1 MRLFFFQIMAKLLFL
16 ETATQVCSVALAE
29 KGKLLSL
36 KESTT
41 FNSHSSLLVSFIQD
55 TLNESKLNLQDLDAI
70 VISKGP
76 GSYTGLRI
84 GVSSAKGLCYSLDI
98 PLISVNTLQSIAAGM
113 SAEIK
118 DEKAIYC
125 PMIDAR
131 RMEVYTALFDGNNKE
146 IEATSAKIIDEH
158 SFEDLLKERVVYF
171 GGDGAEKCK
180 TDLAHHQNAKF
191 LDDFRISAKD
201 MIKLAFEKYQ
211 AKKFEDV
218 AYFEPYY
225 LKDFIAGM
233 PKVKGL
239 K

>member
-1 MRLFFFQIMAKLLFL
+1 MAKLLFL

-29 KGKLLSL
+29 NGKLISF
-36 KESTT
+36 KESDTS
-41 FNSHSSLLVSFIQD
+41 NSHSSLLTSFIQNV
-55 TLNESKLNLQDLDAI
+55 LSEAKINLQDLDA
-70 VISKGP
+70 VVVSKGP

-98 PLISVNTLQSIAAGM
+98 PLISINSLQSIAAGM
-113 SAEIK
+113 S
-118 DEKAIYC
+118 EKVGATDAIYC

-131 RMEVYTALFDGNNKE
+131 RMEVYTALFDDQNKE
-146 IEATSAKIIDEH
+146 IEATSAKIIDEN
-158 SFEDLLKERVVYF
+158 SFEKLLKNEIVYF

-180 TDLAHHQNAKF
+180 AVLSTNKNAKF

-211 AKKFEDV
+211 AKQFEDV

-225 LKDFIAGM
+225 LKDFIAGI

-239 K
+239 R

>member
-16 ETATQVCSVALAE
+16 ETATQVCSVAIAE
-29 KGKLLSL
+29 NGKLLAI
-36 KESTT
+36 KESETA
-41 FNSHSSLLVSFIQD
+41 NSHAEMLTYFIQEVLAD
-55 TLNESKLNLQDLDAI
+55 ATIELQDLDAI

-98 PLISVNTLQSIAAGM
+98 PLISLNTLQSIAAGM
-113 SAEIK
+113 S
-118 DEKAIYC
+118 EKELAPDALYC

-131 RMEVYTALFDGNNKE
+131 RMEVYTALFDGENKE
-146 IEATSAKIIDEH
+146 IEPTSAKIIDEH
-158 SFEDLLKERVVYF
+158 SFKNILNKQIVYF

-180 TDLAHHQNAKF
+180 PILSQHKNAKF
-191 LDDFRISAKD
+191 LADFRISSKD
-201 MIKLAFEKYQ
+201 MIKLASEKYT
-211 AKKFEDV
+211 AKQFEDV

-225 LKDFIAGM
+225 LKDFIAGI

-239 K
+239 R